1 MTENAS
7 EKKPWLRGRAV
18 YTPEESPLPQEEG
31 YLGSVR
37 FFKHLI
43 LTVLALA
50 ILIPTVLSII
60 LGVSLS
66 RTRAEL
72 VELQKSASLDSSVFF
87 SATDQSESSGYAAQP
102 EELTEVSAEEVT
114 EENTEEDE
122 EDEGQKPEFPAYQE
136 LYPGMYARV
145 EGRNSVDREKVVYLS
160 FDGGPSERTPEILK
174 ILKHYDVKATFF
186 VSGKDSER
194 DRQCLQD
201 IVDSGHTIGVHSY
214 SYDYKTIYSSVEAFL
229 DDFAQE
235 YYLIQDATGVSPQI
249 FRFPGG
255 SINAYNGHIYQEI
268 ISEMTRRGFVY
279 YDWNCCIG
287 EAVQSDVSTHA
298 LVENALNRAV
308 FMRRVFVM
316 SHDNTRFTNV
326 VDALPCI
333 IEGYR
338 EAGFVLEAL
347 TPEVKPVIFNYLD

>member
-1 MTENAS
+1 M
-7 EKKPWLRGRAV
+7 
-18 YTPEESPLPQEEG
+18 
-31 YLGSVR
+31 GSVR

-50 ILIPTVLSII
+50 ILIPTTLSI
-60 LGVSLS
+60 LFGVSLG

-72 VELQKSASLDSSVFF
+72 VELRKNASSAHPMAFL
-87 SATDQSESSGYAAQP
+87 ATDQSGSSGDAAQP
-102 EELTEVSAEEVT
+102 EEPAEASTEEVT
-114 EENTEEDE
+114 EEGTEEVIE
-122 EDEGQKPEFPAYQE
+122 EGEKEVTEEVTEEGEKDEGPKPELPAYQE
-136 LYPGMYARV
+136 LYPGLYAQV
-145 EGRNSVDREKVVYLS
+145 SGRNSVDLEKVAYLS
-160 FDGGPSERTPEILK
+160 FDDGPSERTPELLEV
-174 ILKHYDVKATFF
+174 LKHYDVKATFF

-194 DRQCLQD
+194 DRQWLQD

-214 SYDYKTIYSSVEAFL
+214 SHDYETIYSSVEAFL

-235 YYLIQDATGVSPQI
+235 YYLIQNATGVSPQI

-279 YDWNCCIG
+279 YDWNCQTG
-287 EAVQSDVSTHA
+287 EAVQGDVSAHT
-298 LVENALNRAV
+298 LVENALNRIAS
-308 FMRRVFVM
+308 MRRVFIM

-326 VDALPCI
+326 VQALPCI

-338 EAGFVLEAL
+338 EAGFVFDAL

>member
-7 EKKPWLRGRAV
+7 EKKPWLRRRAT
-18 YTPEESPLPQEEG
+18 YIPEEYPLPQEEG

-50 ILIPTVLSII
+50 ILIPITLSII

-66 RTRAEL
+66 RTKAEL
-72 VELQKSASLDSSVFF
+72 VELQKSACLDQLVAF
-87 SATDQSESSGYAAQP
+87 SAADQSESSGYAAQP
-102 EELTEVSAEEVT
+102 EEPTEASTEEVT
-114 EENTEEDE
+114 EEGE
-122 EDEGQKPEFPAYQE
+122 EDEGPKPELPAYQE
-136 LYPGMYARV
+136 LYPDMYVRV
-145 EGRNSVDREKVVYLS
+145 EGRNSVDLEKVVYLS
-160 FDGGPSERTPEILK
+160 FDGGPSERTPEILEV
-174 ILKHYDVKATFF
+174 LKHYDVKATFF
-186 VSGKDSER
+186 VSGRDSER
-194 DRQCLQD
+194 DRQLLRD

-214 SYDYKTIYSSVEAFL
+214 SYDYKAIYSSVEAFL
-229 DDFAQE
+229 DNFAQE

-279 YDWNCCIG
+279 YDWNCHTG
-287 EAVQSDVSTHA
+287 EAVRGDVSTQV
-298 LVENALNRAV
+298 LVENALNKAV
-308 FMRRVFVM
+308 YMRRVFIM

-326 VDALPCI
+326 VDALPHI
-333 IEGYR
+333 IEGFR

-347 TPEVKPVIFNYLD
+347 TPEVKPVIFNYLN